1 MFRRYE
7 GPLTVLEKVG
17 KVSYKLDTKPWM
29 KMHPVFH
36 VSNLRPYRPDKED
49 ASRNEDKRPPMKGP
63 RSKKITKEVDTIL
76 ADRYVKIHHKWHW
89 ELLVKWKDEGDEE
102 STWERA
108 EDLEDFKH
116 KIEEFKEASRHL
128 PSTST
133 TPAMGGGRVLGSFD
147 KGKFVQGRK

>member
-17 KVSYKLDTKPWM
+17 KVSYRFDTKPWM

-89 ELLVKWKDEGDEE
+89 ELLVKWKDAGDEE